1 MDLICSICKKT
12 YASKKGLLK
21 HKRDIHNEFCINKER
36 RKNETNN
43 TYSCEYCKKSF
54 SFLQSRWTHEKKCK
68 IDSEKKIENI
78 LVLKEDLIKE
88 KEENLKHRAE
98 ILRLKNRLL
107 SGKRLDNKSFRA
119 VNKILKDRSY
129 QRDLQRIDQRNSH
142 NNNTNSLNTINNN
155 ITNTN
160 NTYQIYALGNEELT
174 NVLTLRQK
182 KMIMDARLC
191 SIDKIVEIAHCG
203 GLNQFKNIIITNL
216 KDNFAYSYD
225 QEKGYF
231 VTVSKA
237 YLLDDVI
244 NHRMMDIEAIYDELK
259 TANKIDDKTKEVIQR
274 FLDKMENID
283 TPFYDNETKYENFK
297 TFKTDKIKILLYNN
311 QDKITKDI
319 ALLIS
324 GD

>member
-1 MDLICSICKKT
+1 MELTCTLCSKT
-12 YASKKGLLK
+12 YSSNKGLLK
-21 HKRDIHNEFCINKER
+21 HKRLIHNEFCIDKER
-36 RKNETNN
+36 RKNESTN
-43 TYSCEYCKKSF
+43 TYSCGFCKKTF

-68 IDSEKKIENI
+68 NEPKLENI
-78 LVLKEDLIKE
+78 LVP
-88 KEENLKHRAE
+88 KEEYETLRTENIKQNEE
-98 ILRLKNRLL
+98 IMRLKNRLL

-129 QRDLQRIDQRNSH
+129 QRDLQRIDQSNSH

-155 ITNTN
+155 ITNNN
-160 NTYQIYALGNEELT
+160 NTYQIFALGNEELT

-203 GLNQFKNIIITNL
+203 QLNQFKNIIITNL
-216 KDNFAYSYD
+216 KDNFAYRYD
-225 QEKGYF
+225 ESKGYF
-231 VTVSKA
+231 ITVSKA

-274 FLDKMENID
+274 FLDKMQNID

-297 TFKTDKIKILLYNN
+297 TFKTDNIKILLYNN